1 MEIMAA
7 ILFFQPLHQQAVDLE
22 RRVKIAL
29 LAMEVMVVLAVAAP
43 EQVLAV

>member
-22 RRVKIAL
+22 LPVKIVL
-29 LAMEVMVVLAVAAP
+29 LAMEAMVVLAVAAL
-43 EQVLAV
+43 EQVRAV